1 MADAIPDLFPG
12 FAPLQVDT
20 GDVAFKGVIGGA
32 GPPLLLLHG
41 YPQTHMTW
49 RYIAPQLARHFTV
62 IAPDL
67 PGYGASRTVTDRPR
81 WSKRRVAQ
89 ALVEMMEQL
98 GHPRFAV
105 VGHDRG
111 ARAGYRLAL
120 DHAQRVSRYASL
132 TVIPT
137 LDVWETVDKSF
148 ALANF
153 HWLFL
158 AQPFDLPE
166 RLLAAAPDAFIK
178 NALGKMAGDLAN
190 IDPQAL
196 DAYVTAFR
204 QPSVRHAMC
213 EDYRAAADEDTDHD
227 AADRAAGR
235 LLQCPVLVLWPK
247 AYSGARSP
255 LDIWR
260 QWARDVRG
268 EAIKGGHLQPEESP
282 EEVMAALLPFL
293 LERASPPGISS
304 EDRPA

>member
-67 PGYGASRTVTDRPR
+67 PGYGASHTVTDRPR

-120 DHAQRVSRYASL
+120 DHPQRVSRYASL

>member
-1 MADAIPDLFPG
+1 MADPTPLFPG

-20 GDVAFKGVIGGA
+20 GDVAFQGVIGGA

-41 YPQTHMTW
+41 YPQTHVTW
-49 RYIAPQLARHFTV
+49 RHMAPQLARHFTV

-67 PGYGASRTVTDRPR
+67 PGYGASRTVSDQPR

-89 ALVEMMEQL
+89 ALVELMEQL

-111 ARAGYRLAL
+111 ARSGYRMAL
-120 DHAQRVSRYASL
+120 DHPQRVSRYASL
-132 TVIPT
+132 TVMPT
-137 LDVWETVDKSF
+137 LDVWDTVDKSF

-166 RLLAAAPDAFIK
+166 RLLAADPDAFIK

-190 IDPQAL
+190 IDQQAL

-213 EDYRAAADEDTDHD
+213 EDYRAAANEDTEHD
-227 AADRAAGR
+227 AADCAAGH

-247 AYSGARSP
+247 AYKGARSP
-255 LDIWR
+255 LEIWG

-268 EAIKGGHLQPEESP
+268 ETIKGGHLQPEESP
-282 EEVMAALLPFL
+282 DEVMAELLPFL
-293 LERASPPGISS
+293 LEQSSLPGACSK
-304 EDRPA
+304 DHPT

>member
-1 MADAIPDLFPG
+1 MADAIPELFPG
-12 FAPLQVDT
+12 FAPLQVNT
-20 GDVAFKGVIGGA
+20 SDVAFKGVIGGA

-41 YPQTHMTW
+41 YPQTHVTW
-49 RYIAPQLARHFTV
+49 RYIAPRLARYFTV

-67 PGYGASRTVTDRPR
+67 PGYGASRTVADQPR

-98 GHPRFAV
+98 GHSRFAV

-111 ARAGYRLAL
+111 ARAGYRMAL
-120 DHAQRVSRYASL
+120 DHPQRVTRYASL
-132 TVIPT
+132 TVMPT
-137 LDVWETVDKSF
+137 LDVWEAMDKPF

-153 HWLFL
+153 HWFFL

-166 RLLAAAPDAFIK
+166 RLLAVDPEAFIK
-178 NALGKMAGDLAN
+178 NALSKMAGDLAN

-213 EDYRAAADEDTDHD
+213 EDYRAAANEDTEHD

-235 LLQCPVLVLWPK
+235 QLPCPVLVLWPK
-247 AYSGARSP
+247 TYAGAHSP
-255 LDIWR
+255 LAIWGK
-260 QWARDVRG
+260 WARDVRG

-282 EEVMAALLPFL
+282 DEVMKALLPFL
-293 LERASPPGISS
+293 LDWSSPPGLSG
-304 EDRPA
+304 EERPA